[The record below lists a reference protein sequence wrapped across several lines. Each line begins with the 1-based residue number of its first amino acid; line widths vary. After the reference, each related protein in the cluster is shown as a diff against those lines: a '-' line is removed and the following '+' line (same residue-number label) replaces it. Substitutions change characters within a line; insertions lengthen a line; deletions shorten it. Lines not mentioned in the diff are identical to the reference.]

1 MTLELGDLQNH
12 SNEEKGTEEKR
23 EKAMVALLVFIMAT
37 LVYFVAEKKKGR
49 KIETLE
55 AKGPFGGNVFKNPAR
70 YTFLYI
76 NILSLFRNFFLIQ
89 PPESGPPQQ
98 ITLTFH
104 ATFTSVNSNPS
115 RISTMRTP

>member
-1 MTLELGDLQNH
+1 MILEPGDLPNH

-37 LVYFVAEKKKGR
+37 LVYFVAEKKKR

-76 NILSLFRNFFLIQ
+76 NILSLFRNFSLIQ